1 MSWKEMV
8 RKKKTKIKDKLLNVG
23 RRRSGHSR
31 TGRIKEAMEEQR
43 RQENEGDEQM
53 FDSRNNVRT

>member
-1 MSWKEMV
+1 MV